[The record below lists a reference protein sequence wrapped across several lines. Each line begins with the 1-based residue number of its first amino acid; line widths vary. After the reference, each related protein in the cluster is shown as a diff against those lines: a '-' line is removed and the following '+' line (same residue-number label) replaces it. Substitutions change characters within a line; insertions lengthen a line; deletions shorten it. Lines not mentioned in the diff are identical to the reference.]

1 MASIIRQFALL
12 AWKNWLLTKRR
23 PIVSIFELL
32 MPLLMPTVMLV
43 LRPFVSAT
51 VTDTPTHHEPFAVRR
66 MPTTLLP
73 PLMRFPDIE
82 APAGTPR
89 NVWLIA
95 YAPNNHITEKLINR
109 TLLSVNTI
117 YFPSMNDS
125 VPFYAAQ
132 GKTAGRRLL
141 NSTTY
146 AFTHIYISVGER
158 PKGGHWV
165 NGVSIVHT
173 PLTVVH
179 PRVQAPGFT
188 VHVTDA
194 QGVFASEMIYI
205 VSGGALNSTH
215 SLARL
220 VIDTHTEKY
229 L

>member
-1 MASIIRQFALL
+1 
-12 AWKNWLLTKRR
+12 
-23 PIVSIFELL
+23 
-32 MPLLMPTVMLV
+32 MPTVMLV

-158 PKGGHWV
+158 GSLGQWGEHSSHPID
-165 NGVSIVHT
+165 NGTPQSTSPRLHGACKRRPGCICLRNDLYCVGWGVKLYSLTRSPSYRHPHRKISIR
-173 PLTVVH
+173 PCY
-179 PRVQAPGFT
+179 
-188 VHVTDA
+188 
-194 QGVFASEMIYI
+194 M
-205 VSGGALNSTH
+205 
-215 SLARL
+215 
-220 VIDTHTEKY
+220 
-229 L
+229 